1 MNKQTKKF
9 SEIIVLKRGYDLPS
23 VNRCKGSIPLYSSS
37 GIADFVDEAKVTGP
51 GVITGRSGSIGEVYY
66 SQDDFWPLNTT
77 LYVED
82 FRGNSPKYIYYWLSQ
97 LPLKQFATGSA
108 VPTLNRNFLSD
119 LECQVHSKED
129 QQHIVGTIGSVDDLI
144 ENIESRKRCLNSIL
158 ETSLKR
164 YSSCVPFQSYHPIL
178 VKTGI
183 SPFDGDKVYLDTS
196 CVSGTDPTD
205 YSYIVQYGERPSRAN
220 MQPSP
225 RTAWTARMKTSFK
238 VLGFTELDSFILN
251 NVILST
257 GFVGVQESE
266 NLPLPFLYA
275 LFISKDFRAKKDL
288 SSTGA
293 TMESIN
299 NKDFLDLMVP
309 SLTLDEAREY
319 KRKYN
324 PIMLE
329 LSSLRV
335 QEEKLKKEKK
345 LLLSK
350 YF

>member
-1 MNKQTKKF
+1 
-9 SEIIVLKRGYDLPS
+9 
-23 VNRCKGSIPLYSSS
+23 
-37 GIADFVDEAKVTGP
+37 
-51 GVITGRSGSIGEVYY
+51 
-66 SQDDFWPLNTT
+66 
-77 LYVED
+77 
-82 FRGNSPKYIYYWLSQ
+82 
-97 LPLKQFATGSA
+97 
-108 VPTLNRNFLSD
+108 
-119 LECQVHSKED
+119 
-129 QQHIVGTIGSVDDLI
+129 
-144 ENIESRKRCLNSIL
+144 
-158 ETSLKR
+158 
-164 YSSCVPFQSYHPIL
+164 
-178 VKTGI
+178 
-183 SPFDGDKVYLDTS
+183 
-196 CVSGTDPTD
+196 
-205 YSYIVQYGERPSRAN
+205 
-220 MQPSP
+220 
-225 RTAWTARMKTSFK
+225 MKTSFK

>member
-129 QQHIVGTIGSVDDLI
+129 QQHIVGT
-144 ENIESRKRCLNSIL
+144 
-158 ETSLKR
+158 T
-164 YSSCVPFQSYHPIL
+164 
-178 VKTGI
+178 
-183 SPFDGDKVYLDTS
+183 
-196 CVSGTDPTD
+196 
-205 YSYIVQYGERPSRAN
+205 
-220 MQPSP
+220 
-225 RTAWTARMKTSFK
+225 
-238 VLGFTELDSFILN
+238 
-251 NVILST
+251 
-257 GFVGVQESE
+257 
-266 NLPLPFLYA
+266 
-275 LFISKDFRAKKDL
+275 
-288 SSTGA
+288 
-293 TMESIN
+293 
-299 NKDFLDLMVP
+299 
-309 SLTLDEAREY
+309 
-319 KRKYN
+319 
-324 PIMLE
+324 
-329 LSSLRV
+329 SSL
-335 QEEKLKKEKK
+335 Q
-345 LLLSK
+345 
-350 YF
+350 